1 MIRNG
6 REDDAKKI
14 ARIKIDNWRKT
25 YLNIFPDELLE
36 NLEINNETEKCLG
49 NLEKRNVIVY
59 EKDGEVIG
67 YCYYGERK
75 DKSYEEYSG
84 EVFALYVKNDCQEH
98 GIGSS
103 LLKEAINELSKEHK
117 KILLW
122 CAKENYRAI
131 AFYKKN
137 GLETIGEE
145 VENIGG
151 KDVEKVA
158 LGVDL
163 AKERTYNL
171 KKSANYIEKDNSTA
185 IYANPDLIVLKDE
198 PRKWFNQIIRHED
211 IANIPQKF
219 VSYLIKKEI
228 IEANT

>member
-1 MIRNG
+1 MNT
-6 REDDAKKI
+6 
-14 ARIKIDNWRKT
+14 N
-25 YLNIFPDELLE
+25 YN
-36 NLEINNETEKCLG
+36 
-49 NLEKRNVIVY
+49 
-59 EKDGEVIG
+59 
-67 YCYYGERK
+67 
-75 DKSYEEYSG
+75 
-84 EVFALYVKNDCQEH
+84 
-98 GIGSS
+98 
-103 LLKEAINELSKEHK
+103 KEHK

-131 AFYKKN
+131 SFYKKN
-137 GLETIGEE
+137 GLEIIGEE

-171 KKSANYIEKDNSTA
+171 KKSANYIEKNNSTA

-198 PRKWFNQIIRHED
+198 LRKWFNQIIKHED

-219 VSYLIKKEI
+219 VNYLIKKEI
-228 IEANT
+228 IEAST